1 MGKRSD
7 FERIPRDYYPTP
19 YEAVLPLIPHL
30 PQKPFSFAEPCAGD
44 GRLIEHLSKHGGE
57 VRYAYD
63 IEPRSEWVKELSLI
77 HI

>member
-30 PQKPFSFAEPCAGD
+30 PQKPFSYAEPCAGD
-44 GRLIEHLSKHGGE
+44 GALVNHIETLVMVGCVIG
-57 VRYAYD
+57 
-63 IEPRSEWVKELSLI
+63 
-77 HI
+77 